1 MTISWYSM
9 SISLQSG
16 GRVIFNGYFSVNNI
30 TNLVTAFY
38 ETINGSTNFNN
49 NILGPATDPWS
60 ADNVFTSDLSF
71 TYNGV
76 NITSILLQNTFNTS
90 TPYYNLYN
98 KYWLYKPYV
107 IDEQIYCVVTPIS
120 DPTIYV
126 KDGSQLYDF
135 LNSDREQCIITN
147 DIIVNFNLTS
157 SNGIKT
163 ILSDNL
169 IKITKI

>member
-1 MTISWYSM
+1 MK
-9 SISLQSG
+9 G
-16 GRVIFNGYFSVNNI
+16 AIFNGYFSVNNI

-49 NILGPATDPWS
+49 NILGPAMNPWA
-60 ADNVFTSDLSF
+60 ADNVFNSDLSF
-71 TYNGV
+71 TYDGV
-76 NITSILLQNTFNTS
+76 NITSISLQNTFNTA
-90 TPYYNLYN
+90 TPYYNLYY
-98 KYWLYKPYV
+98 KYRLYNLPV
-107 IDEQIYCVVTPIS
+107 IDIPINSVVTSIS

-126 KDGSQLYDF
+126 NDGSQLYDF
-135 LNSDREQCIITN
+135 LNSDKEQCIITT
-147 DIIVNFNLTS
+147 DISVNFNLTS